1 MSSKPSSSSTKTKGR
16 SKTKAVSKPK
26 QVPPNTGYRVV
37 TESYPSGRGCYYG
50 QDLDQDYIEQCTVRR
65 VVGVYATKAAAIRAA
80 KAERNSDCMFDDWA
94 EDYYGDAPPP
104 YYSFDGELN
113 PDDDED
119 VTISIEDVAA
129 EHKKREAALAKVKA
143 SKPPA
148 KKKAKVT
155 HKKAEVTATT
165 AAAAGGATYAIG
177 TKIRKTF
184 DGKPFDGELHS
195 YDAKARY
202 YKIRY
207 EDGDE
212 EEMDAKQIKQHLVG
226 VSKMVDGGKDDNDD
240 EVQRK
245 GSDPKPAAAGPR
257 KFGAQKGN
265 FKPDENRFMRNP
277 CRIEGGEEV
286 LPADYP
292 GTGKASFAYCV
303 QRLSDRNYAM
313 RGLCLDGDGARYTS
327 FAKSGVTQRCLAFLP
342 ETDLSDHANDET
354 IVDAVHLNLINPK
367 SGKTYLTGTNFL
379 KAVSADVECIF
390 LNSYDTKNM
399 KSDAIVQ
406 AIDMC
411 RDNLKCFSLTE
422 GIVSKEVLS
431 ALAKCPNLRGLTLSM
446 TDTYATDVDLAP
458 IISSCPNLRWLY
470 IDETSGL
477 FHNSS
482 WNALLKDASCPNLEV
497 LWVESTK
504 GGDGRR
510 NIARGDHDVI
520 RRALNARKDTLK
532 LCMINPDDKL
542 KSRYIIGGAK
552 KTDRLNG
559 EKVKRQ
565 PSYDFIF
572 GGGGVM
578 YGDY

>member
-1 MSSKPSSSSTKTKGR
+1 MSSKPKTKATKTKA
-16 SKTKAVSKPK
+16 KASKPK
-26 QVPPNTGYRVV
+26 VPPNTGYRVV
-37 TESYPSGRGCYYG
+37 HESYPSGRGCYSG
-50 QDLDQDYIEQCTVRR
+50 QDLDQDYIERCTHRR
-65 VVGVYATKAAAIRAA
+65 VIGVYATKAAAIQAA
-80 KAERNSDCMFDDWA
+80 KAERNSDCMFDEWA
-94 EDYYGDAPPP
+94 EEYYGDAPPP
-104 YYSFDGELN
+104 YYSFDGDWN

-129 EHKKREAALAKVKA
+129 GHKRREAALAKAMA

-155 HKKAEVTATT
+155 HGKADATGK
-165 AAAAGGATYAIG
+165 ASAGDATYAIG
-177 TKIRKTF
+177 TKIRKAF
-184 DGKPFDGELHS
+184 DGKPFDGEVVS
-195 YDAKARY
+195 YDAKAKY

-212 EEMDAKQIKQHLVG
+212 EEMDAKQIKPYLVG
-226 VSKMVDGGKDDNDD
+226 APKLVEGGEK
-240 EVQRK
+240 K
-245 GSDPKPAAAGPR
+245 KPSDTKPAIATAPR
-257 KFGAQKGN
+257 KFGPQKGN
-265 FKPDENRFMRNP
+265 FKPDDNRFMRNP
-277 CRIEGGEEV
+277 CRISGGEQN
-286 LPADYP
+286 LPGEYP
-292 GTGKASFAYCV
+292 GSGKSSFAYLV

-313 RGLCLDGDGARYTS
+313 RGLCLDNDGAKYTS

-342 ETDLSDHANDET
+342 ETDLNDHANDDT
-354 IVDAVHLNLINPK
+354 IVDAVHLDLINPK
-367 SGKTYLTGTNFL
+367 SGKSHLTGENFL
-379 KAVSADVECIF
+379 KAMSAGVECIF
-390 LNSYDTKNM
+390 LNSYDTQNM
-399 KSDAIVQ
+399 KSDVIVQ

-411 RDNLKCFSLTE
+411 KDSLKCFSLTE
-422 GIVSKEVLS
+422 GIVTKDMLA

-446 TDTYATDVDLAP
+446 TETHAMDADLAP
-458 IISSCPNLRWLY
+458 IIASCPEMRWLY

-477 FHNSS
+477 FQNAS
-482 WNALLKDASCPNLEV
+482 WKALLKDGSCPNLEV

-510 NIARGDHDVI
+510 NVARGDHDAI

-572 GGGGVM
+572 GGGGLM